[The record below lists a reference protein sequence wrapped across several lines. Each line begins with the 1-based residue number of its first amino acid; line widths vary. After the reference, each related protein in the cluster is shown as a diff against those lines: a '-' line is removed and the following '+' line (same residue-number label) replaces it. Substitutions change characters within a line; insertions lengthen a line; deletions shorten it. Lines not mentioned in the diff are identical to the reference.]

1 MNKRIAWFLLAALIA
16 LPLVA
21 LAQSSAPPS
30 GQTPPTGQAT
40 PPTSTQSTP
49 STDTQSTPVPAT
61 QPQAQASSET
71 QAKAEVQ
78 AKLDAI
84 LAKGEKTPAKTRAD
98 VDAKLAA
105 TTRKVDDN
113 AAKEGEPKTA
123 ERLSAEFGLSTE
135 AISTEKQQLGASWG
149 ELMILHTIAANTSTD
164 LTPTQIFQ
172 MRSAGKGWAQISAGM
187 GLKLGDVVNAAQSEG
202 KIAMGLTKSEGKVA
216 VIRPADASQEKTA
229 KAADAKDAKAS
240 DTKDAKAND
249 SQEKTTNKP

>member
-1 MNKRIAWFLLAALIA
+1 MKHKRIAWFLLAAALIIA

-21 LAQSSAPPS
+21 LAQSSTPPS
-30 GQTPPTGQAT
+30 GQTPPTGSQAT

-61 QPQAQASSET
+61 QPQASSET

-135 AISTEKQQLGASWG
+135 AISNEKQQLGASWG
-149 ELMILHTIAANTSTD
+149 ELMILHTIVANTSTD
-164 LTPTQIFQ
+164 LSPAQIFQ
-172 MRSAGKGWAQISAGM
+172 MRSAGKGWAQIAAGM
-187 GLKLGDVVNAAQSEG
+187 GLKLGDVVSATQTES
-202 KIAMGLTKSEGKVA
+202 KVAMGLSKSEGKVA
-216 VIRPADASQEKTA
+216 QIRPADASQEKTA
-229 KAADAKDAKAS
+229 KAADAKDVKAGDS
-240 DTKDAKAND
+240 KDVK
-249 SQEKTTNKP
+249 EKTTSKP